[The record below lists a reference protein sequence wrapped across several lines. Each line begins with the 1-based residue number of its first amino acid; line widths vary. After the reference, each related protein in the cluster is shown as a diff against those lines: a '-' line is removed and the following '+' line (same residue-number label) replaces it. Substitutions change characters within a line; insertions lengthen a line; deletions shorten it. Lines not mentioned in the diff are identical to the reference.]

1 MSLSKINP
9 TMTPTWK
16 MLLKKS
22 EELVDTKIIDLF
34 ANSNNRIEEFSID
47 FENMFLDFS
56 KNIIDKETF
65 ELLLKLCENC
75 KLKKNINSLF
85 NGDKINETENR
96 SVLHTALRDFNLNSE
111 IGKELLSDRQKI
123 KKFTSDILSGKT
135 KGSTNK
141 KITDIV
147 NVGIGGS
154 DLGPNM
160 VVESLKFYRTELN
173 CHFVSNVDGDHLS
186 EILKVVNPETTVFVI
201 VSKTFTTQET
211 LTNAKKIKEFL
222 EKRSIDDIS
231 KHFIGVTS
239 NIKYALEFG
248 LDKENIFKMYD
259 FVGGRFSV
267 WGSVGLTISLAIGYE
282 NFEKFLNGANKMD
295 EHFKVS
301 SFDKNIPV
309 CLALISIWY
318 NNLMSCETEAVLPYS
333 EYLKFLPNYLQ
344 QMLMESNGKC
354 VDRFSEK
361 VDYQTGTVVWGGT
374 GTNSQHAFFQ
384 LLHQGT
390 KLIPC
395 DFIGFKSSLHGNDDS
410 HDKLMSN
417 FVAQTQAL
425 MVGGSMGDSPFRK
438 FEGNNP
444 SNTILFDKVSP
455 ESLGMII
462 SMYEHK
468 VFVQGIILNIF
479 SFDQWGVELGKSLA
493 NKLLTEIESKN
504 ILKHDASTKNL
515 LDKLINK

>member
-9 TMTPTWK
+9 KKTEAWK
-16 MLLKKS
+16 MLIKKR
-22 EELVDTKIIDLF
+22 EEIAGIQIIDLF
-34 ANSNNRIEEFSID
+34 DSSKNRIENFSIEFD
-47 FENMFLDFS
+47 NMFLDFS
-56 KNIIDKETF
+56 KNIINDETF
-65 ELLLKLCENC
+65 ELLLKLCEDC
-75 KLKKNINSLF
+75 ELKKNIKSLF
-85 NGDKINETENR
+85 SGDKINETENR

-160 VVESLKFYRTELN
+160 VIESLKFYRTELN
-173 CHFVSNVDGDHLS
+173 CHFISNVDGDHLS
-186 EILKVVNPETTVFVI
+186 EILKVINPETTLFVI

-222 EKRSIDDIS
+222 VKRSIDDIS

-248 LDKENIFKMYD
+248 LDKKNIFKMYD

-267 WGSVGLTISLAIGYE
+267 WGSVGLTVSLAIGYE
-282 NFEKFLNGANKMD
+282 NFEKFLKGANKMD

-318 NNLMSCETEAVLPYS
+318 NNFMSCETEAVLPYS

-344 QMLMESNGKC
+344 QMFMESNGKC

-361 VDYQTGTVVWGGT
+361 VDYQTGTIIWGGT

-395 DFIGFKSSLHGNDDS
+395 DFIGFKSSLHGNDDA
-410 HDKLMSN
+410 HNKLMSN

-425 MVGGSMGDSPFRK
+425 MVGGAMGDSPFRK

-455 ESLGMII
+455 ESLGMIL

-493 NKLLTEIESKN
+493 TKLLTEIESKN
-504 ILKHDASTKNL
+504 ILNHDPSTKNL
-515 LDKLINK
+515 LDKLVDK

>member
-9 TMTPTWK
+9 TMTPAWK

-22 EELVDTKIIDLF
+22 EELVDAKIIDLF

-75 KLKKNINSLF
+75 ILKKSINSLF

-186 EILKVVNPETTVFVI
+186 EILKVINPETT
-201 VSKTFTTQET
+201 
-211 LTNAKKIKEFL
+211 
-222 EKRSIDDIS
+222 
-231 KHFIGVTS
+231 
-239 NIKYALEFG
+239 
-248 LDKENIFKMYD
+248 
-259 FVGGRFSV
+259 
-267 WGSVGLTISLAIGYE
+267 
-282 NFEKFLNGANKMD
+282 
-295 EHFKVS
+295 
-301 SFDKNIPV
+301 
-309 CLALISIWY
+309 
-318 NNLMSCETEAVLPYS
+318 
-333 EYLKFLPNYLQ
+333 
-344 QMLMESNGKC
+344 
-354 VDRFSEK
+354 
-361 VDYQTGTVVWGGT
+361 
-374 GTNSQHAFFQ
+374 
-384 LLHQGT
+384 
-390 KLIPC
+390 
-395 DFIGFKSSLHGNDDS
+395 
-410 HDKLMSN
+410 
-417 FVAQTQAL
+417 
-425 MVGGSMGDSPFRK
+425 
-438 FEGNNP
+438 
-444 SNTILFDKVSP
+444 
-455 ESLGMII
+455 
-462 SMYEHK
+462 
-468 VFVQGIILNIF
+468 
-479 SFDQWGVELGKSLA
+479 
-493 NKLLTEIESKN
+493 
-504 ILKHDASTKNL
+504 
-515 LDKLINK
+515 